1 MATTIKNAM
10 EQLAIA
16 VMLDFKKTK
25 KDILGDNVS
34 MSYNTLAKIENI
46 IKKLEVGG
54 GSGGNIII
62 DGGDDIFLDMDLVQ
76 MYLQAKLW
84 PF

>member
-46 IKKLEVGG
+46 TKNSITNKSINIKEIIA
-54 GSGGNIII
+54 SGKC
-62 DGGDDIFLDMDLVQ
+62 FV
-76 MYLQAKLW
+76 K
-84 PF
+84 

>member
-16 VMLDFKKTK
+16 VMLDFKNTK

-46 IKKLEVGG
+46 IKNLEVGG
-54 GSGGNIII
+54 GSGGDIII
-62 DGGDDIFLDMDLVQ
+62 DSGDDIFLDMDLVQ
-76 MYLQAKLW
+76 MYLQAKL
-84 PF
+84 

>member
-16 VMLDFKKTK
+16 VMLDIKNTK

-46 IKKLEVGG
+46 IKNLKVGG
-54 GSGGNIII
+54 GSGGDIII
-62 DGGDDIFLDMDLVQ
+62 DSGDDIFLDMDLVQ
-76 MYLQAKLW
+76 MYLQAKL
-84 PF
+84 

>member
-46 IKKLEVGG
+46 IKNLKVGS
-54 GSGGNIII
+54 GSGGDIII
-62 DGGDDIFLDMDLVQ
+62 DSGDDIFLDMDLVQ
-76 MYLQAKLW
+76 MYLQAKL
-84 PF
+84 

>member
-16 VMLDFKKTK
+16 VILDFKNTK
-25 KDILGDNVS
+25 KGILGDNVS

-46 IKKLEVGG
+46 IKNLEVSG
-54 GSGGNIII
+54 GSGGDIII
-62 DGGDDIFLDMDLVQ
+62 DSGDNIFLDMDLVQ
-76 MYLQAKLW
+76 MYLQAKL
-84 PF
+84 

>member
-16 VMLDFKKTK
+16 VILDVKNTK
-25 KDILGDNVS
+25 KSILGDNVS

-54 GSGGNIII
+54 GSGGDIII
-62 DGGDDIFLDMDLVQ
+62 DSGDDIFLDMDLVQ

>member
-76 MYLQAKLW
+76 MYLQAKL
-84 PF
+84 

>member
-16 VMLDFKKTK
+16 VMLDLKNTK

-62 DGGDDIFLDMDLVQ
+62 DSDDDIFLDMDLVQ
-76 MYLQAKLW
+76 MYLQAKL
-84 PF
+84 

>member
-16 VMLDFKKTK
+16 VMLDLKNTK

-46 IKKLEVGG
+46 IKNLKVGG
-54 GSGGNIII
+54 GSGGDIII
-62 DGGDDIFLDMDLVQ
+62 DSGDDIFLDMDLVQ
-76 MYLQAKLW
+76 MYLQAKL
-84 PF
+84 

>member
-16 VMLDFKKTK
+16 VMLDCKKTK

-46 IKKLEVGG
+46 IKNLKVGG
-54 GSGGNIII
+54 GSGGDIII
-62 DGGDDIFLDMDLVQ
+62 DSGDDIFLDMDLVQ
-76 MYLQAKLW
+76 MYLQAKL
-84 PF
+84 

>member
-16 VMLDFKKTK
+16 VILDVKNTK

-46 IKKLEVGG
+46 IKNLKVGG
-54 GSGGNIII
+54 GSGGDIII
-62 DGGDDIFLDMDLVQ
+62 DSGDDIFLDMDLVQ
-76 MYLQAKLW
+76 MYLQAKL
-84 PF
+84 

>member
-46 IKKLEVGG
+46 IKNLKVGG
-54 GSGGNIII
+54 GSGGDIII
-62 DGGDDIFLDMDLVQ
+62 DSGDDIFLDMDLVQ
-76 MYLQAKLW
+76 MYLQAKL
-84 PF
+84 